1 MKITFYQDFNGIELN
16 FSVCRTPEWQNYKL
30 YISIGFL
37 FWSVTFLMFKKKRNI
52 ADFILRF

>member
-16 FSVCRTPEWQNYKL
+16 LSVCRTPEWQNYEL

-37 FWSVTFLMFKKKRNI
+37 FWSVTFLMFKKKRK
-52 ADFILRF
+52 